1 MGSLCMPTRDA
12 LTGARTWR
20 RDCPLQSGGALRPQ
34 GGDRVGGCRRG
45 SHSPHVC
52 KELLKSLL
60 PMHRPELE
68 PGCSVAGVVQ
78 AFMEGPVLVQYQA
91 EAGSKVKEHM
101 WCPLLT
107 NYLELTVAYN
117 LGLVW
122 THPEFL
128 VDIPVCG
135 TLFCWGL
142 LGDSRPQSSD
152 RCREH
157 LKLNHFLPLTDR
169 DAYIPLSPWSHLRPL
184 LYVQSH
190 RLCSLADALPL
201 LHLTL
206 GALCPHQCPSFPTP
220 RAQGPQS
227 TLLQLSAAFHM
238 TQTSSVASKQT
249 TITQLKG
256 GYGWLYHHGDG
267 TESIC

>member
-107 NYLELTVAYN
+107 TYLPGADS
-117 LGLVW
+117 GLQPWVGMDPPRILSG
-122 THPEFL
+122 HPCL
-128 VDIPVCG
+128 WDS
-135 TLFCWGL
+135 LL
-142 LGDSRPQSSD
+142 LGPAWGQ
-152 RCREH
+152 
-157 LKLNHFLPLTDR
+157 
-169 DAYIPLSPWSHLRPL
+169 
-184 LYVQSH
+184 
-190 RLCSLADALPL
+190 
-201 LHLTL
+201 
-206 GALCPHQCPSFPTP
+206 
-220 RAQGPQS
+220 
-227 TLLQLSAAFHM
+227 
-238 TQTSSVASKQT
+238 QTSE
-249 TITQLKG
+249 L
-256 GYGWLYHHGDG
+256 
-267 TESIC
+267 